1 MIYLHKILPL
11 LSSPLIIVIILI
23 LFGIIF
29 KSRIVS
35 TLGIIILV
43 FCSLPIVSNKLIENL
58 EKDYEPIEISKIE
71 NSDAIVVL
79 SGMLKQ
85 IKYKNSIKYEFDEKV
100 DRIIAGIDLFKNKK
114 APILVLTRGKLPWT
128 IGIPEGEFLKKFAIN
143 QGIPEKNIFLTESV
157 QNTEEEALSVKKMF
171 SNTNVKII
179 LVTSAFHMNRAKRIF
194 EKKGIKVLPFPV
206 DFINSETKFTV
217 ITLLPSVYAL
227 TDTSKFI
234 REMIGRA
241 YYNLR
246 Y

>member
-157 QNTEEEALSVKKMF
+157 QNTE
-171 SNTNVKII
+171 
-179 LVTSAFHMNRAKRIF
+179 
-194 EKKGIKVLPFPV
+194 
-206 DFINSETKFTV
+206 
-217 ITLLPSVYAL
+217 
-227 TDTSKFI
+227 
-234 REMIGRA
+234 
-241 YYNLR
+241 
-246 Y
+246 